1 MAAYWAIIV
10 AGGSGSRMQS
20 VIPKQFL
27 TIDDIP
33 ILVRTLHAF
42 WDYNPEINLIVVL
55 PDNEHARWQEIKQA
69 YDVRIPHT
77 VVSGGKTRFQSV
89 KNGLSAIEGDEGLVA
104 IHDGVRPFVSPEL
117 IQKCY
122 EAAQQTG
129 SGVAAVHLKESI
141 REMVSITESISRDRT
156 KYRLIQ
162 TPQTFQVSF
171 IKNAFKLEEQDYF
184 TDDASVYE
192 ADGGKISLV
201 EGSYENRKITTP
213 EDLIWAEA
221 FLSNK
226 K

>member
-20 VIPKQFL
+20 SMPKQFL
-27 TIDDIP
+27 TVDGIP
-33 ILVRTLHAF
+33 ILVRTLRAF
-42 WDYNPEINLIVVL
+42 WDYNPEIKLIVVL
-55 PDNEHARWQEIKQA
+55 PDNEQGRWQEIKQA

-77 VVSGGKTRFQSV
+77 IVSGGKTRFQSV
-89 KNGLSAIEGDEGLVA
+89 KNGLSAIESNDGLVA
-104 IHDGVRPFVSPEL
+104 IHDGVRPFVSAEL
-117 IQKCY
+117 IQRCY
-122 EAAQQTG
+122 ESAQIIG

-141 REMVSITESISRDRT
+141 REMMSATESISRDRT

-162 TPQTFQVSF
+162 TPQTFQVSL
-171 IKNAFKLEEQDYF
+171 IKDAFKLDEQNYF

-221 FLSNK
+221 YLSNK